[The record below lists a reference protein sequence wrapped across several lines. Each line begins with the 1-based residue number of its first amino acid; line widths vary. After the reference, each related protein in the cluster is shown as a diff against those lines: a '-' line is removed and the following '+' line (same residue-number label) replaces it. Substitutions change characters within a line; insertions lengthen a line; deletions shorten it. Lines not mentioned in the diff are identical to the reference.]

1 MTRPHPHDAGLRAVA
16 RIREVRE
23 RDGRLEVGDARLGHS
38 RAVASLADLELR
50 LAVPVSVAGGATG
63 FAHARTALLGLH
75 EPLVRARADVVA
87 AEARTVDALARW
99 QAARSRLAAV
109 EGLLERRAE
118 ARAEEAR
125 RGEARELDDIAGRL
139 RETARR
145 AARSHDHEQ
154 VIA

>member
-1 MTRPHPHDAGLRAVA
+1 MTRPHPQDAGLRAVA

-23 RDGRLEVGDARLGHS
+23 RDGRLEVGDARLGHT
-38 RAVASLADLELR
+38 RAVANLVDLERR
-50 LAVPVSVAGGATG
+50 LAVPVSVTGGAAG

-75 EPLVRARADVVA
+75 EPLSRARADVVT

-118 ARAEEAR
+118 VRAAEAR
-125 RGEARELDDIAGRL
+125 RSEARELDDIAGRL
-139 RETARR
+139 REAARR
-145 AARSHDHEQ
+145 TARSHDEAE
-154 VIA
+154 VTA